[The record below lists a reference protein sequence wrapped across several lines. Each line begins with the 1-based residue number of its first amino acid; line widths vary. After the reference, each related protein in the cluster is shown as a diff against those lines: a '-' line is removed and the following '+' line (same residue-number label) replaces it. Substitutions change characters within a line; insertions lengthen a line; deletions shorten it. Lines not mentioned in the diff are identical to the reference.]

1 MNSDGFLAEAA
12 KKSEYIREKLA
23 KCSEVQSLSGI
34 GLMIGIELKTKK
46 AADIAKACLENG
58 LLVLTAKTKVR
69 LLPPLT
75 ISYEEIDA
83 GLDILIKMLEG

>member
-1 MNSDGFLAEAA
+1 MQRGAVGFGN
-12 KKSEYIREKLA
+12 R
-23 KCSEVQSLSGI
+23 
-34 GLMIGIELKTKK
+34 LMVGIELKTKK

-75 ISYEEIDA
+75 ITNDELNE
-83 GLDILIKMLEG
+83 GLDILIRLLES